1 MSLSKPLRISLWTL
15 GVILTL
21 LLAAV
26 LTLWWVLKGSLAT
39 LDGQQSVAGITEAAT
54 VERDRQ
60 GLITISGENR
70 ADIAFALGYVH
81 AQERLFQMDLL
92 RKNSAGE
99 LSQLFGAVAA
109 NFDGRIRVHQ
119 FRKRAE
125 RALENL
131 PPYQKAILEA
141 YANGVNAGRDGLSSA
156 PFEYLFLQTGFD
168 SWQAEDAFLVVYS
181 MFMDLQNEWAEG
193 ERSMAAMSELLPADW
208 FEFLMPVG
216 GEWDSTI
223 DQTDLTYQGNFPD
236 MQLAQFQ
243 TEDGI
248 QLGSNYQDE
257 ILVGS
262 NNWSVNGALTEHG
275 AALVADD
282 MHLGLDVPNIWF
294 RASWHLPDEDRRI
307 TGATLPG
314 TPLMV
319 IGSTE
324 NVAWGFTNS
333 YGDYIDLIKLR
344 TNAENTEYLT
354 EQGWTPFTI
363 EKETILVKG
372 GETQTVDIKKT
383 IWGPVIGED
392 HYGNLLAM
400 RWMVH
405 DVNAANLT
413 LLEMEYAA
421 DVFEAVDIA
430 ARTGIPGQNLN
441 VGDRFGNHAWTIM
454 GAIPERFGFDS
465 ALARKLPQDWS
476 TGTIGWK
483 GILPA
488 DQYPVVINPDS
499 RRIWTANAR
508 IVGGDMAEKVGD
520 GLAAL
525 GPRQQQIETGL
536 FGREQFSE
544 SDFLDIHLDDR
555 AVFLSRWQTKIME
568 LLPDEALAG
577 EFDLALFR
585 TEVENWGE
593 RADKDSVGYLLVKRY
608 REKVI
613 DQTVGHVFRY
623 LEGQTEHFW
632 TSKVDNKVE
641 YPVWK
646 LITEQPAAHI
656 PNGYE
661 SWDAF
666 LVAMAKEVITDLT
679 QDGSSLQD
687 HTWGTHNM
695 LTIVHPMSSSVPM
708 LSYLTDMK
716 SEPMSGDTFMPRVQG
731 KSSGASQRMSVAPGH
746 ESSGYFHM
754 ATGQS
759 GHPLSPF
766 FGNGHEDWVEGNP
779 SSFLPGETVYRLEL
793 IPN

>member
-1 MSLSKPLRISLWTL
+1 VSLSKPVKISLWTV

-21 LLAAV
+21 LLAIVVA
-26 LTLWWVLKGSLAT
+26 LWWVLRGSLAT
-39 LDGQQSVAGITEAAT
+39 LEGQQTVNGISQVVTI
-54 VERDRQ
+54 ERDQQ
-60 GLITISGENR
+60 GLVTLAGDNR

-99 LSQLFGAVAA
+99 LSQLFGGVAA

-125 RALENL
+125 LAFERL
-131 PPYQKAILEA
+131 PTYQKTLLES
-141 YANGVNAGRDGLSSA
+141 YANGVNEGRAGLSSA
-156 PFEYLFLQTGFD
+156 PFEYLVLQTGFEE
-168 SWQAEDAFLVVYS
+168 WRAEDAFLVVFS

-193 ERSMAAMSELLPADW
+193 ERSMAAMSELLPTDW
-208 FEFLMPVG
+208 FEFLMPLG

-223 DQTDLTYQGNFPD
+223 DQTDLIYQGDFPSV
-236 MQLAQFQ
+236 QLAQFQ
-243 TEDGI
+243 TGNEY
-248 QLGSNYQDE
+248 QVGSRYYDE
-257 ILVGS
+257 IMVGS
-262 NNWSVNGALTEHG
+262 NNWSVNGSLTEHG

-294 RASWHLPDEDRRI
+294 RASWYLPDEDRRI

-372 GETQTVDIKKT
+372 AEAQTVDIKKT
-383 IWGPVIGED
+383 KWGPVIGED

-405 DVNAANLT
+405 DTEAANLT
-413 LLEMEYAA
+413 LLEMEYAG
-421 DVFEAVDIA
+421 DVNEAVDIA

-441 VGDRFGNHAWTIM
+441 VGDRYGNHAWTIM
-454 GAIPERFGFDS
+454 GAIPERFGFETY
-465 ALARKLPQDWS
+465 LERKLPQDWS
-476 TGTIGWK
+476 TGLKGWK

-488 DQYPVVINPDS
+488 DQYPKVINPDTN
-499 RRIWTANAR
+499 RLWTANAR
-508 IVGGDMAEKVGD
+508 IVGGAMADIVGD

-536 FGREQFSE
+536 FDRDRFNE
-544 SDFLDIHLDDR
+544 SDFLEIHLDDR
-555 AVFLSRWQTKIME
+555 AVFLARWQALIMD
-568 LLPDEALAG
+568 LLPDEKLAG
-577 EFDLALFR
+577 EFELALFR
-585 TEVENWGE
+585 TEVDNWSA

-623 LEGQTEHFW
+623 LENQTEHFW

-646 LITEQPAAHI
+646 LVTEQPSAHL
-656 PNGYE
+656 PDGYD

-666 LVAMAKEVITDLT
+666 LVGMAKEVISDLT
-679 QDGSSLQD
+679 QDGSSLLD
-687 HTWGTHNM
+687 HKWGAHNM
-695 LTIVHPMSSSVPM
+695 LSIVHPMSGSVP
-708 LSYLTDMK
+708 LLRYLTDMK

-746 ESSGYFHM
+746 EASGYFHM

-766 FGNGHEDWVEGNP
+766 FGNGHEDWVDGTP
-779 SSFLPGETVYRLEL
+779 TSFLPGETRYVLEL
-793 IPN
+793 VPQ